1 MNQTT
6 SREGSKKANK
16 SFKSEANPSKVN
28 KQFFES
34 TVRPTATNGLG
45 NTVININIDNSN
57 CGHADASRKSI
68 LNRTTKIKRAD
79 SISSDI
85 SHNAAKAMI
94 NSMV

>member
-1 MNQTT
+1 LDPAEKSQLAALIPTSHIKKNMNQTS

-57 CGHADASRKSI
+57 CGHADA
-68 LNRTTKIKRAD
+68 
-79 SISSDI
+79 
-85 SHNAAKAMI
+85 
-94 NSMV
+94 